1 MLAGLDVSFGLSAFG
16 IMEHSVQLILAK
28 MSFYGSPG
36 LGAGTM
42 PSDLTGGAGSSGSL
56 VLILIP
62 LLVVMSSLQNLACRT
77 REGVGVRVI
86 SEGLFR
92 EDSLFS
98 A

>member
-1 MLAGLDVSFGLSAFG
+1 MLTGLDVSFGLSAFG
-16 IMEHSVQLILAK
+16 IIEHSVQLILAK
-28 MSFYGSPG
+28 MAFYRSPG
-36 LGAGTM
+36 LGAGTLF
-42 PSDLTGGAGSSGSL
+42 SELTGGAGSSGSL

-77 REGVGVRVI
+77 REGVRVI
-86 SEGLFR
+86 GEGFFR